1 MTWAVDTYKGH
12 ALHSNAT
19 GLVCSPHLLVGSVEG
34 VGVVGLGTHHP
45 GHLVDEAHLLAHL
58 EALVE
63 GIDVAQVA
71 SRDDDPVGH
80 LPVELLADLNG
91 SGLLALQSQA
101 AAQQY
106 QKQAGTHIKA
116 RCKAYMKEIISPQSQ
131 WQCKTLL
138 MLREHCA
145 SSCC

>member
-1 MTWAVDTYKGH
+1 MR
-12 ALHSNAT
+12 
-19 GLVCSPHLLVGSVEG
+19 
-34 VGVVGLGTHHP
+34 LGTHHP

-101 AAQQY
+101 AAQTAVSEAGRNTHKSQVQGIYERNHFPTESVAVQNTADDERALRKQLSLTACGPCLCKVQY
-106 QKQAGTHIKA
+106 RRSA
-116 RCKAYMKEIISPQSQ
+116 SP
-131 WQCKTLL
+131 
-138 MLREHCA
+138 
-145 SSCC
+145 

>member
-1 MTWAVDTYKGH
+1 MTWTVDTHKRY
-12 ALHSNAT
+12 ALHSVAT
-19 GLVCSPHLLVGSVEG
+19 GLVYSAHLLVGSVEG
-34 VGVVGLGTHHP
+34 VGIVRLGTHHP

-71 SRDDDPVGH
+71 PRDDDPVGH

-101 AAQQY
+101 AAQRAESEGCRDTDGCQV
-106 QKQAGTHIKA
+106 QRRMEKAADCLESQAAQNAVDDERT
-116 RCKAYMKEIISPQSQ
+116 
-131 WQCKTLL
+131 
-138 MLREHCA
+138 
-145 SSCC
+145 